1 MGQIGRRTFLVSGAA
16 LLLAPRAA
24 RAQPADKMH
33 RIGFVVSTSP
43 GARRDAF
50 LGGLRDLGYIEG
62 RNIHI
67 ETRFAE
73 GRPDRFPGLI
83 QEVIRLRIDVL
94 VVGSTIGAR
103 AARQATTTIPIV
115 FAGSSDPVAA
125 GLVATL
131 ARPGGNITGFSL
143 AYGDGFAGKWLELLQ
158 QAVPDIA
165 HVAALWSSSNAAA
178 AGFVREIQAAARVL
192 DVRLDMHHAATP
204 PELDGALTAIGGS
217 GARGLIVMPSPFAAG
232 NAALGADPLAHL
244 SFLIHAPERV
254 LALRLALSRVVGP
267 ASVVLDAGCGSL
279 GVLAIM
285 AAKLGAARVVAVDLG
300 RLDLARALARENG
313 VADRVRFV
321 RGNLHDLQLPRAAF
335 DVIIGMVYHNDI
347 GADLAQ
353 QRLILELVRR
363 LGHEGTAVVPNKVRY
378 SVAGYDL
385 GASDRSDAT
394 RAAEWNSHI
403 ANAER
408 RAGMTFTAVRRALER
423 AGVPPLTPG
432 GRAPLRRNVLRYFD
446 RSRMTLLTRPRI
458 FAEIDYRLRS
468 RAIEYPATAS
478 LLVARPGRL
487 EAVVWQQD
495 LAFDD
500 LLIRT
505 TESLSPVDAPKS
517 VARGDT
523 AILSTGGE
531 WRRSVPLAIRR
542 GTRARASPTRGR
554 R

>member
-217 GARGLIVMPSPFAAG
+217 GARGLIVMPSPFAATRQG
-232 NAALGADPLAHL
+232 RLIEFAA
-244 SFLIHAPERV
+244 SK
-254 LALRLALSRVVGP
+254 RLP
-267 ASVVLDAGCGSL
+267 AMYFAEDFADAGGLMSY
-279 GVLAIM
+279 GPSIVEAY
-285 AAKLGAARVVAVDLG
+285 R
-300 RLDLARALARENG
+300 
-313 VADRVRFV
+313 
-321 RGNLHDLQLPRAAF
+321 RAATHV
-335 DVIIGMVYHNDI
+335 DK
-347 GADLAQ
+347 
-353 QRLILELVRR
+353 ILK
-363 LGHEGTAVVPNKVRY
+363 G
-378 SVAGYDL
+378 
-385 GASDRSDAT
+385 
-394 RAAEWNSHI
+394 
-403 ANAER
+403 
-408 RAGMTFTAVRRALER
+408 
-423 AGVPPLTPG
+423 
-432 GRAPLRRNVLRYFD
+432 
-446 RSRMTLLTRPRI
+446 
-458 FAEIDYRLRS
+458 
-468 RAIEYPATAS
+468 
-478 LLVARPGRL
+478 ARPG
-487 EAVVWQQD
+487 D
-495 LAFDD
+495 
-500 LLIRT
+500 I
-505 TESLSPVDAPKS
+505 PV
-517 VARGDT
+517 
-523 AILSTGGE
+523 E
-531 WRRSVPLAIRR
+531 Q
-542 GTRARASPTRGR
+542 PTRFELTINLRTAHALGLRIPESVLLRAGR
-554 R
+554 TLE